1 MILLRLYPRAWR
13 ERYEAE
19 MLALIEEHDVALAT
33 PGTPTGGLDDG
44 GASPNMSESLILP

>member
-1 MILLRLYPRAWR
+1 VILLRLYPRAWR

-33 PGTPTGGLDDG
+33 RFDPMR
-44 GASPNMSESLILP
+44 GAFDAWHTYRRLG